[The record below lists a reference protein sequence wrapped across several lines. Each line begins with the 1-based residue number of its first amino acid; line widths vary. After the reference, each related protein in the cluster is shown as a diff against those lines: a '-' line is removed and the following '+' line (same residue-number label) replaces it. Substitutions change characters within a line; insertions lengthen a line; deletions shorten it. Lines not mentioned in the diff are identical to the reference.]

1 VRISMDGK
9 GRYLDNIFNERLWR
23 SLEYAE
29 VDLKTYAS
37 VAEARVS
44 IGAWLA
50 FYNDERLHQTLDYKT
65 PREIFEAATP
75 MEMWTTQ
82 QRALCPHPS
91 AGHSIKLRLTEPLAS
106 SAHRR
111 NNNNNNSS
119 SSSSSSSKK
128 GVYAKPEKR

>member
-1 VRISMDGK
+1 MDGK

-75 MEMWTTQ
+75 IEMWTTQ
-82 QRALCPHPS
+82 QRALPTS
-91 AGHSIKLRLTEPLAS
+91 LRWPFHQASLDGTFGQLRPQAQQQQQQQQQQKRSLRQTGKTIVSETLPLA
-106 SAHRR
+106 A
-111 NNNNNNSS
+111 
-119 SSSSSSSKK
+119 
-128 GVYAKPEKR
+128 